1 VRVVAADSMLTPKDN
16 GSYSSRVT
24 FMVGNATIDAARA
37 LRARLIAAA
46 AEKLDAPPEAI
57 DCEHETFR
65 VAGGDGPGL
74 AFAEVARAALALD
87 GGAITVKGSFT
98 CPVEFQGGKHKGGA
112 VGATMGFSYAA
123 QVVQVAVDIDTGMVT
138 VEQVWVAQDCGFAI
152 NPLAVEGQMQGAV
165 WMGMGQAIGE
175 ETRYENGLAL
185 HASLLDYRV
194 PTIAESPPITL
205 HIVESID
212 PNGPFGAKEASEG
225 ALAGFLPALTN
236 AIADAIGL
244 RLDTLP
250 VTPDRLLEAL
260 ALRRRAQRLARAL
273 AEVA

>member
-1 VRVVAADSMLTPKDN
+1 
-16 GSYSSRVT
+16 
-24 FMVGNATIDAARA
+24 
-37 LRARLIAAA
+37 
-46 AEKLDAPPEAI
+46 
-57 DCEHETFR
+57 
-65 VAGGDGPGL
+65 
-74 AFAEVARAALALD
+74 
-87 GGAITVKGSFT
+87 
-98 CPVEFQGGKHKGGA
+98 
-112 VGATMGFSYAA
+112 MGFSYAA
-123 QVVQVAVDIDTGMVT
+123 QVVQVAVDIDTGMVA

-152 NPLAVEGQMQGAV
+152 NPLAVEGQIQGAV

-194 PTIAESPPITL
+194 PTIVESPPIAL

-236 AIADAIGL
+236 AIADALGL
-244 RLDTLP
+244 RLTELP

-260 ALRRRAQRLARAL
+260 AQRRRAQRLAKAL
-273 AEVA
+273 EQVA